1 MIEYSLSQRMD
12 SSLKP
17 EIHQKPH
24 QKQNASLVL
33 ILSLS
38 FISLRFIYLFFFQKS
53 EISSLLF
60 SCYFMYLK
68 IFSPVTKID
77 FHFHQYMMCFTQ
89 VVSCILYCSLSFSHP
104 TCKPG
109 SRFLP
114 DTRSVSDLWHL
125 KLRNKFLFLSQPVYI
140 FCCC

>member
-38 FISLRFIYLFFFQKS
+38 FISLRFIIIFFFLEKWNFFFT
-53 EISSLLF
+53 SLLLL
-60 SCYFMYLK
+60 Y
-68 IFSPVTKID
+68 
-77 FHFHQYMMCFTQ
+77 
-89 VVSCILYCSLSFSHP
+89 VS
-104 TCKPG
+104 
-109 SRFLP
+109 
-114 DTRSVSDLWHL
+114 
-125 KLRNKFLFLSQPVYI
+125 
-140 FCCC
+140 